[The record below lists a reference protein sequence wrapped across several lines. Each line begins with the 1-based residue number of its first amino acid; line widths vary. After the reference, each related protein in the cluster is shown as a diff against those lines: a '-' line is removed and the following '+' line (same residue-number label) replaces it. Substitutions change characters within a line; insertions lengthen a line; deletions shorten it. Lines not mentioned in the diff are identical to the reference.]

1 MYIRKWGIVGK
12 RGLRWRILSESE
24 YQEKKTFYL
33 SISEVSIN
41 ASLHIVSTISNIIH
55 IIQVVLYPYKSSL
68 YGRDLY
74 INILLI

>member
-12 RGLRWRILSESE
+12 GGLRWRILSESE

-33 SISEVSIN
+33 SISEVSIK

-55 IIQVVLYPYKSSL
+55 IIQVVLRPYKSSL